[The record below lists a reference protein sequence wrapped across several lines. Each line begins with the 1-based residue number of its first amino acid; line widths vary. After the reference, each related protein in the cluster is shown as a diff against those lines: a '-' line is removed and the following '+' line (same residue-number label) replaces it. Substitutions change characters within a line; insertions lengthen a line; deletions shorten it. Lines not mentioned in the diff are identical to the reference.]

1 MIGGVGADWGR
12 DAARR
17 ELVSSSRAR
26 LRVLVVEDVEETQ
39 VFGHEPV
46 LVRPGLL
53 LFPPISRCRR
63 RWPCPR
69 PLYQPGS
76 EERVVRSADGGDRDR
91 ATRRAGVGLVAA
103 RRDERSCEV
112 GKVEVEVATR
122 GRDGAGG
129 DGGGGAGKGKAEVV
143 GEWEDESPV
152 FTRAHGRFCKK
163 SAAAP
168 PPPFEASSSRFLAT
182 PRTPSSPPLRST
194 PPPFREMNR
203 IGIGAGASLPVDG
216 RGRGKG
222 RAPRPSSVRFPLKR
236 EFAGETT
243 LRIARARVP
252 PLAIEARRVRV
263 TASDPPIEDPLEGV
277 RELFAEVDDPN
288 TTAPPGGN
296 GSDKLE
302 DAAPVEDVVDKTLG
316 ARAGAGRHIL
326 SDEDAVNFVFEVPC
340 PPAPTRSA
348 VLGMELLAEGSG
360 LGSGGGG
367 SGGGGGGGGGVG
379 GVGGG
384 SADDEHRHR
393 LPSFFPQQ
401 DRRRGWIHSSSS
413 VKLSGGVMGCSLQH
427 AHVPALEASQ
437 ATPPSAMATEALLL
451 GDAHAGEDD
460 EDLMLDEPQE
470 AENVGA
476 AAPAAL

>member
-1 MIGGVGADWGR
+1 
-12 DAARR
+12 
-17 ELVSSSRAR
+17 
-26 LRVLVVEDVEETQ
+26 
-39 VFGHEPV
+39 
-46 LVRPGLL
+46 
-53 LFPPISRCRR
+53 
-63 RWPCPR
+63 
-69 PLYQPGS
+69 
-76 EERVVRSADGGDRDR
+76 
-91 ATRRAGVGLVAA
+91 
-103 RRDERSCEV
+103 
-112 GKVEVEVATR
+112 
-122 GRDGAGG
+122 
-129 DGGGGAGKGKAEVV
+129 
-143 GEWEDESPV
+143 
-152 FTRAHGRFCKK
+152 
-163 SAAAP
+163 
-168 PPPFEASSSRFLAT
+168 
-182 PRTPSSPPLRST
+182 
-194 PPPFREMNR
+194 MNR

-296 GSDKLE
+296 GSDKPE

-360 LGSGGGG
+360 LGGGGGG
-367 SGGGGGGGGGVG
+367 SGSGGGGG

-393 LPSFFPQQ
+393 LPSFFRQQ

-437 ATPPSAMATEALLL
+437 ATPPSAMATEVLLL
-451 GDAHAGEDD
+451 GDARAGEEAVDDD
-460 EDLMLDEPQE
+460 EGLVEEPQE

-476 AAPAAL
+476 VAPAAL

>member
-1 MIGGVGADWGR
+1 MPSPPRSTGLGGREEVGTRRVASAAAPPTEIDRWSSGLAPIGAGTRRDENSCRVRGR
-12 DAARR
+12 ACVCLSSRMSRR
-17 ELVSSSRAR
+17 PRSSGTSPCLFVPVFSSSPRSPGAGA
-26 LRVLVVEDVEETQ
+26 V
-39 VFGHEPV
+39 GHALAPS
-46 LVRPGLL
+46 
-53 LFPPISRCRR
+53 ISRA
-63 RWPCPR
+63 P
-69 PLYQPGS
+69 
-76 EERVVRSADGGDRDR
+76 
-91 ATRRAGVGLVAA
+91 RRAGVGLVAA

-302 DAAPVEDVVDKTLG
+302 DAAPVEDVRPHVDDDAALLL
-316 ARAGAGRHIL
+316 HI
-326 SDEDAVNFVFEVPC
+326 
-340 PPAPTRSA
+340 
-348 VLGMELLAEGSG
+348 
-360 LGSGGGG
+360 
-367 SGGGGGGGGGVG
+367 GV
-379 GVGGG
+379 
-384 SADDEHRHR
+384 R
-393 LPSFFPQQ
+393 LP
-401 DRRRGWIHSSSS
+401 
-413 VKLSGGVMGCSLQH
+413 
-427 AHVPALEASQ
+427 AT
-437 ATPPSAMATEALLL
+437 ATPPPEDVAGDDMIDAPPPPPPPPMEIQLGADVLPPQPAVEIDDDDVRDAPLPPATEVF
-451 GDAHAGEDD
+451 HDD
-460 EDLMLDEPQE
+460 
-470 AENVGA
+470 GA
-476 AAPAAL
+476 AAAEAP

>member
-1 MIGGVGADWGR
+1 
-12 DAARR
+12 
-17 ELVSSSRAR
+17 
-26 LRVLVVEDVEETQ
+26 
-39 VFGHEPV
+39 
-46 LVRPGLL
+46 
-53 LFPPISRCRR
+53 
-63 RWPCPR
+63 
-69 PLYQPGS
+69 
-76 EERVVRSADGGDRDR
+76 
-91 ATRRAGVGLVAA
+91 
-103 RRDERSCEV
+103 
-112 GKVEVEVATR
+112 
-122 GRDGAGG
+122 
-129 DGGGGAGKGKAEVV
+129 
-143 GEWEDESPV
+143 
-152 FTRAHGRFCKK
+152 
-163 SAAAP
+163 
-168 PPPFEASSSRFLAT
+168 
-182 PRTPSSPPLRST
+182 
-194 PPPFREMNR
+194 MNR

-296 GSDKLE
+296 GSDKPE

-326 SDEDAVNFVFEVPC
+326 SDEDAVNFVFE
-340 PPAPTRSA
+340 
-348 VLGMELLAEGSG
+348 
-360 LGSGGGG
+360 
-367 SGGGGGGGGGVG
+367 
-379 GVGGG
+379 
-384 SADDEHRHR
+384 
-393 LPSFFPQQ
+393 Q

-437 ATPPSAMATEALLL
+437 ATPPSAMATEVLLL
-451 GDAHAGEDD
+451 GDARAGEEAVDDD
-460 EDLMLDEPQE
+460 EGLVEEPQA

-476 AAPAAL
+476 AAPAAP